1 MVECYTTKHRRMN
14 KMKKLILIVAIS
26 LGIFSSIIPMVQFVK
41 ALDYYVHFHTQGISV
56 LGNSV
61 IVKVTGSRGQSEQ
74 WRWWL
79 APVIGSEFTRL
90 IDTNYFKNGELA
102 TACLTDVGNGI
113 PGPPSCYTTNL
124 NFNLGTDFYF
134 TMPK

>member
-1 MVECYTTKHRRMN
+1 
-14 KMKKLILIVAIS
+14 
-26 LGIFSSIIPMVQFVK
+26 MVQFVN
-41 ALDYYVHFHTQGISV
+41 ALDYYVHFHTQGIGP

-61 IVKVTGSRGQSEQ
+61 IVKVTGSHGQSQQ

-79 APVIGSEFTRL
+79 APLLGNEFTRL

-113 PGPPSCYTTNL
+113 PGTPSCYTTNL
-124 NFNLGTDFYF
+124 NFNFGTDFYL
-134 TMPK
+134 TIPR